1 MMAQTIFTVIVGILI
16 FDYLLSRL
24 LDYLDNSRWSPTL
37 PELLKGIY
45 NEEKYKKAQEY
56 DKANSKFGLLA
67 GTFSFIVM
75 LSMLFFEGF
84 AYADKLVRSYTD
96 NSIYMAIL
104 FFGSLTLAS
113 SIINAPFGWYST
125 FVIEEKF
132 GFNKTTLKTYL
143 LDMVKG
149 ALLGALIGGG
159 LLSLIVWFYD
169 TLGDN
174 FWVYTWIVVSGFSI
188 FMAMFY
194 TSFIVPIFNKLT
206 PLPDGELRDEIEKY
220 ANTQNFDLKNIFVID
235 GSKRSTKAN
244 AYFSGLGS
252 KKSIVLYD
260 TLIENQTKEELVA
273 ILAHEVG
280 HYKKKHTQVSIVL
293 SVFQTGITFYIMS
306 LLLGNKEL
314 SIALGIE
321 QTSFHIGIL
330 VFGMLYS
337 PISMVLGI
345 GMNILSRKNE
355 YEADDFA
362 KTTYKAE
369 ALESALKKLSIDNLS
384 NLTPHPLNVF
394 LGYSHPTLLQ
404 RLENLKK

>member
-1 MMAQTIFTVIVGILI
+1 MAQTIFSIIVGILI
-16 FDYLLSRL
+16 FDFVLSRF
-24 LDYLDNSRWSPTL
+24 LDYLDDTRRSPTL
-37 PELLKGIY
+37 PDILKGIY
-45 NEEKYKKAQEY
+45 NEDKYKKSQEY
-56 DKANSKFGLLA
+56 DKVNSRFGLS
-67 GTFSFIVM
+67 TSIVSFALMIVM
-75 LSMLFFEGF
+75 LFFDGF
-84 AYADKLVRSYTD
+84 AFVDNLVRVYTD
-96 NSIYMAIL
+96 NSIFMALL
-104 FFGSLTLAS
+104 FFGVLAISS

-132 GFNKTTLKTYL
+132 GFNKTTVKTYL

-149 ALLGALIGGG
+149 AILGASIGGA

-169 TLGDN
+169 TLGNN
-174 FWVYTWIVVSGFSI
+174 FWVYTWLVVSGFSI

-206 PLPDGELRDEIEKY
+206 PLPEGELRDEIEKY
-220 ANTQNFDLKNIFVID
+220 AKTQDFDLKNILVID

-252 KKSIVLYD
+252 RKSIVLYD
-260 TLIENQTKEELVA
+260 TLIKNQTTEELVA

-306 LLLGNKEL
+306 LLLGNEYL
-314 SIALGIE
+314 SLALGVKE
-321 QTSFHIGIL
+321 NSFHVGIL

-345 GMNILSRKNE
+345 GMNMLSRKNE

-362 KTTYKAE
+362 RSTYKAE
-369 ALESALKKLSIDNLS
+369 ALESALKKLSVDNLS

>member
-1 MMAQTIFTVIVGILI
+1 MAQKIFAIIVSILI
-16 FDYLLSRL
+16 FDYLLSRV
-24 LDYLDNSRWSPTL
+24 LDYLDDTRWSPTL

-45 NEEKYKKAQEY
+45 NEDKYKKAQEY
-56 DKANSKFGLLA
+56 DKVNSRFGLLA
-67 GTFSFIVM
+67 GTFSFMVM
-75 LSMLFFEGF
+75 LSMLFFDGF
-84 AYADKLVRSYTD
+84 AYADELVRSYTD

-104 FFGSLTLAS
+104 FFGGLTLAS
-113 SIINAPFGWYST
+113 SIVNAPFGWYST

-174 FWVYTWIVVSGFSI
+174 FWVYTWLVVSGFSI

-280 HYKKKHTQVSIVL
+280 HYKNKHTQVSIVL
-293 SVFQTGITFYIMS
+293 SVFQTGITFYVMS

>member
-1 MMAQTIFTVIVGILI
+1 MAQTIFTVIVGILI

-24 LDYLDNSRWSPTL
+24 LDYLDDSRWSPTL

-314 SIALGIE
+314 SMALGIE
-321 QTSFHIGIL
+321 ETSFHIGIL

>member
-1 MMAQTIFTVIVGILI
+1 MAQTIFTVIVGILI

-24 LDYLDNSRWSPTL
+24 LDYLDDSRWSPTL

>member
-1 MMAQTIFTVIVGILI
+1 MAQTIFSIIVGILI
-16 FDYLLSRL
+16 FDFVLSRF
-24 LDYLDNSRWSPTL
+24 LDYLDDTRRSPTL
-37 PELLKGIY
+37 PDILKGIY
-45 NEEKYKKAQEY
+45 NEDKYKKSQEY
-56 DKANSKFGLLA
+56 DKVNSRFGLS
-67 GTFSFIVM
+67 TSIVSFALMIVM
-75 LSMLFFEGF
+75 LFFDGF
-84 AYADKLVRSYTD
+84 AFVDNLVRVYTD
-96 NSIYMAIL
+96 NSIFMALL
-104 FFGSLTLAS
+104 FFGVLAISS

-132 GFNKTTLKTYL
+132 GFNKTTVKTYL

-149 ALLGALIGGG
+149 AILGALIGGA

-169 TLGDN
+169 TLGNN
-174 FWVYTWIVVSGFSI
+174 FWVYTWLVVSGFSI

-206 PLPDGELRDEIEKY
+206 PLPEGELRDEIEKY
-220 ANTQNFDLKNIFVID
+220 AKTQDFDLKNILVID

-252 KKSIVLYD
+252 RKSIVLYD
-260 TLIENQTKEELVA
+260 TLIKNQTTEELVA

-306 LLLGNKEL
+306 LLLGNEYL
-314 SIALGIE
+314 SLALGVKE
-321 QTSFHIGIL
+321 NSFHVGIL

-345 GMNILSRKNE
+345 GMNMLSRKNE

-362 KTTYKAE
+362 RSTYKAE
-369 ALESALKKLSIDNLS
+369 ALESALKKLSVDNLS

>member
-1 MMAQTIFTVIVGILI
+1 MAQTIFSIIVGILI
-16 FDYLLSRL
+16 FDFVLSRF
-24 LDYLDNSRWSPTL
+24 LDYLDDTRRSPTL
-37 PELLKGIY
+37 PDILKGIY
-45 NEEKYKKAQEY
+45 NEDKYKKSQEY
-56 DKANSKFGLLA
+56 DKVNSRFGLSSSIV
-67 GTFSFIVM
+67 SFALMIVM
-75 LSMLFFEGF
+75 LFFDGF
-84 AYADKLVRSYTD
+84 AFVDNLVRVYTD
-96 NSIYMAIL
+96 NSIFMALL
-104 FFGSLTLAS
+104 FFGVLAISS

-132 GFNKTTLKTYL
+132 GFNKTTVKTYL

-149 ALLGALIGGG
+149 AILGALIGGA

-169 TLGDN
+169 TLGNN
-174 FWVYTWIVVSGFSI
+174 FWVYTWLVVSGFSI

-206 PLPDGELRDEIEKY
+206 PLPEGELRDEIEKY
-220 ANTQNFDLKNIFVID
+220 AKTQDFDLKNILVID

-252 KKSIVLYD
+252 RKSIVLYD
-260 TLIENQTKEELVA
+260 TLIKNQTTEELVA

-280 HYKKKHTQVSIVL
+280 HYKKKHTQVNIVL

-306 LLLGNKEL
+306 LLLGNEYL
-314 SIALGIE
+314 SLALGVKE
-321 QTSFHIGIL
+321 NSFHVGIL

-345 GMNILSRKNE
+345 GMNMLSRKNE

-362 KTTYKAE
+362 RSTYKAE
-369 ALESALKKLSIDNLS
+369 ALESALKKLSVDNLS

>member
-1 MMAQTIFTVIVGILI
+1 MAQTIFSIIVGILI
-16 FDYLLSRL
+16 FDFVLSRF
-24 LDYLDNSRWSPTL
+24 LDYLDDTRRSPAL
-37 PELLKGIY
+37 PDILKGIY
-45 NEEKYKKAQEY
+45 NEDKYKKSQEY
-56 DKANSKFGLLA
+56 DKVNSRFGLS
-67 GTFSFIVM
+67 TSIVSFALMIVM
-75 LSMLFFEGF
+75 LFFDGF
-84 AYADKLVRSYTD
+84 AFVDNLVRVYTD
-96 NSIYMAIL
+96 NSIFMALL
-104 FFGSLTLAS
+104 FFGVLAISS

-132 GFNKTTLKTYL
+132 GFNKTTVKTYL

-149 ALLGALIGGG
+149 AILGALIGGA

-169 TLGDN
+169 TLGNN
-174 FWVYTWIVVSGFSI
+174 FWVYTWLVVSGFSI

-206 PLPDGELRDEIEKY
+206 PLPEGELRDEIEKY
-220 ANTQNFDLKNIFVID
+220 AKTQDFDLKNILVID

-252 KKSIVLYD
+252 RKSIVLYD
-260 TLIENQTKEELVA
+260 TLIKNQTTEELVA

-280 HYKKKHTQVSIVL
+280 HYKKKHTQVNIVL

-306 LLLGNKEL
+306 LLLGNEYL
-314 SIALGIE
+314 SLALGVKE
-321 QTSFHIGIL
+321 NSFHVGIL

-345 GMNILSRKNE
+345 GMNMLSRKNE

-362 KTTYKAE
+362 RSTYKAE
-369 ALESALKKLSIDNLS
+369 ALESALKKLSVDNLS